1 MSATALTLTYGNHS
15 PLCHLLT
22 RGNNLEARSAQA
34 TSAKETTVAS
44 EHSGLRS
51 HSEDATRAFPILA
64 QTSPALISSHLQ
76 LAVNRAAADARGAA
90 DGAASGDHYG
100 ALPDA
105 PVVAA
110 ARRMI

>member
-44 EHSGLRS
+44 EHRGLRS

-76 LAVNRAAADARGAA
+76 LAVNRAAAWRILQD
-90 DGAASGDHYG
+90 
-100 ALPDA
+100 P
-105 PVVAA
+105 
-110 ARRMI
+110 ARRKHRSTRHDDSW